1 MEETKKEKSQMID
14 SNGIVFNT
22 RIIYFEKVS
31 FEQFWR
37 DVKHYCSGRPLPDAV
52 IHDWWENIQLPKR
65 ATSGSAGY
73 DFYLPVDEVYVT
85 GDSVTIPSG
94 IRCVMPQGLVLM
106 LFPRSGLSFKH
117 GTRLMNT
124 CGIIDSDFAEGKTEG
139 HILVKMVSDY
149 PFYLHKG
156 DRYVQ
161 GLLLPYAITSDDAAD
176 GQRTGGIGS
185 TGE

>member
-1 MEETKKEKSQMID
+1 MTD
-14 SNGIVFNT
+14 SNNMVFVNT
-22 RIIYFEKVS
+22 RILYFERVS
-31 FEQFWR
+31 FEQFKR
-37 DVKHYCSGRPLPDAV
+37 DVEQYYTKGSLPETF
-52 IHDWWENIQLPKR
+52 IRSWWENIQLPKR

-73 DFYLPVDEVYVT
+73 DFYLPIPDIALSIEP
-85 GDSVTIPSG
+85 VTIPSG

-139 HILVKMVSDY
+139 HILVKMVADY
-149 PFYLHKG
+149 GFHLYKG

-161 GLLLPYAITSDDAAD
+161 GLFLPYAITSDDAAD